1 MASSFKSARGSRVAG
16 IVLVNVVLFIGLSAL
31 AEAVLHRVYN
41 WENPFLVH
49 GETRLRPRHPVFTHT
64 LRPKFDGYDNWGS
77 DSTRIITN
85 SLGFKD
91 ASTRDVPLVADR
103 KRVVFIGDSFT
114 EGVGL
119 VYEDSFVGRF
129 ARAFPELDVLNAG
142 VASYAPSVYFE
153 KLKFY
158 LDAGLKFDE
167 AIVYIDISDI
177 QDEAIFYK
185 NDENGA
191 LQFGVFAPDPVKCL
205 PQAAPLIEAP
215 ERGWLDKNSFVVEFA
230 NKALYARRLEAAN
243 AKASLEELARP
254 GRAYSRNWIRAAW
267 TYDDSAGCYGSGGVA
282 AAIEKAKAQMDR
294 LHELLSSKGIALSV
308 GVYPW
313 PQQLL
318 YDVENSRQASIWR
331 DWCAGKCAR
340 FLDHF
345 PAFFRYK
352 ETHPDFLRDL
362 YIWADCHF
370 NANGDRLLAEDL
382 VAQYGGDGAQA
393 SSFRGAAQMSR

>member
-1 MASSFKSARGSRVAG
+1 MASSFGRSRGLRLAG
-16 IVLVNVVLFIGLSAL
+16 IVLVNLVLFIGLIAS

-41 WENPFLVH
+41 WQNPLLVH
-49 GETRLRPRHPVFTHT
+49 GETPLRPRHPVFTHT
-64 LRPKFDGYDNWGS
+64 LAPKFDGYDNWGS
-77 DSTRIITN
+77 ASTRVVTN

-91 ASTRDVPLVADR
+91 ASTRDVPLVSDR

-119 VYEDSFVGRF
+119 LYEESFVGRF

-142 VASYAPSVYFE
+142 VSSYAPSVYFE

-177 QDEAIFYK
+177 QDEGIFYR
-185 NDENGA
+185 NDASGA
-191 LQFGVFAPDPVKCL
+191 LQFGVFTADPVKCL
-205 PQAAPLIEAP
+205 PQAAPLFGPP
-215 ERGWLDKNSFVVEFA
+215 ERSWLDKNSFIVEFVH
-230 NKALYARRLEAAN
+230 KLLYARQLEAAN
-243 AKASLEELARP
+243 ERASFEELARP
-254 GRAYSRNWIRAAW
+254 GRAFSRDWVRAAW
-267 TYDDSAGCYGSGGVA
+267 TYDDKAGCYGPGGVEA
-282 AAIEKAKAQMDR
+282 AVEKAKAQMDR
-294 LHELLSSKGIALSV
+294 LHELLSSKGVALSV

-318 YDVENSRQASIWR
+318 YDEENSRQARIWR
-331 DWCAGKCAR
+331 EWCAGKCAR
-340 FLDHF
+340 FFDHF
-345 PAFFRYK
+345 PVFHRYK

-370 NANGDRLLAEDL
+370 NANGDRLLADDL
-382 VAQYGGDGAQA
+382 IAQYSGDDAKA
-393 SSFRGAAQMSR
+393 SSFH